1 MGKTIMYERIYAD
14 LLAKIQ
20 NGDYQPGDR
29 LPSEKESAELYGVSR
44 ITAKKAMDML
54 AKEKKISREPGR
66 GSFVCSPAAA
76 VEMKKESRGTANQR
90 IGVIFDGF
98 GSDFGTRLLQGI
110 ESECDRRQSDLL
122 FKCTYGSIEKEK
134 QAIDAAIRAGV
145 KGILLLCAQG
155 DNYNSKVL
163 ELALNGYPLV
173 LMDRRMQGIS
183 IPCVRTDNYEAANE
197 VTKILIAMGHK
208 KICFL
213 THASV
218 TTTTIHERYEGFA
231 HCMLKYEDAN
241 GTFAKLEKYNHIP
254 EDIEK
259 ECREFDYA
267 QIAEILEKNR
277 ECTAY
282 IAAEY
287 RIGVLFSKYLK
298 EHGIEEEQIISI
310 NFEDLDY
317 EELTDYRKLYK
328 YLKERLIDGKMTYIF
343 LDEIQNVTDFP
354 KVLDSLYIK
363 KNIDIYVTG
372 SNAYMLSSEIATM
385 ISGRYIQIEMLPLSF
400 KEYMESTGSMNDR
413 GIKYAEYLQNSSF
426 PFTLEL
432 KNQPDEI
439 RDYLEGIYNTIV
451 VKDII
456 NRKKIT
462 DTMMLKSVLRFVFD
476 NIGNPLSSK
485 KIADTMTSEGRK
497 IDTKTVEKYLE
508 AFSESYIIY
517 QAKRYNIKGKQYL
530 KTLEKY
536 YIVDIGM
543 RYMLLGSRQ
552 ADAGH
557 VLENIVYLELLR
569 RGYDVYVGK
578 INSYEVDFVAQNKKG
593 TVYFQVALTVRD
605 ENTLL
610 RELRPLQAIR
620 DHYPKIILTM
630 DEEPEEQYEGIRR
643 INARDWLLGIVD

>member
-1 MGKTIMYERIYAD
+1 
-14 LLAKIQ
+14 
-20 NGDYQPGDR
+20 
-29 LPSEKESAELYGVSR
+29 
-44 ITAKKAMDML
+44 
-54 AKEKKISREPGR
+54 
-66 GSFVCSPAAA
+66 
-76 VEMKKESRGTANQR
+76 
-90 IGVIFDGF
+90 
-98 GSDFGTRLLQGI
+98 
-110 ESECDRRQSDLL
+110 
-122 FKCTYGSIEKEK
+122 
-134 QAIDAAIRAGV
+134 
-145 KGILLLCAQG
+145 
-155 DNYNSKVL
+155 
-163 ELALNGYPLV
+163 
-173 LMDRRMQGIS
+173 
-183 IPCVRTDNYEAANE
+183 
-197 VTKILIAMGHK
+197 
-208 KICFL
+208 
-213 THASV
+213 
-218 TTTTIHERYEGFA
+218 
-231 HCMLKYEDAN
+231 
-241 GTFAKLEKYNHIP
+241 
-254 EDIEK
+254 
-259 ECREFDYA
+259 
-267 QIAEILEKNR
+267 
-277 ECTAY
+277 
-282 IAAEY
+282 
-287 RIGVLFSKYLK
+287 
-298 EHGIEEEQIISI
+298 
-310 NFEDLDY
+310 
-317 EELTDYRKLYK
+317 
-328 YLKERLIDGKMTYIF
+328 
-343 LDEIQNVTDFP
+343 
-354 KVLDSLYIK
+354 
-363 KNIDIYVTG
+363 
-372 SNAYMLSSEIATM
+372 
-385 ISGRYIQIEMLPLSF
+385 
-400 KEYMESTGSMNDR
+400 MESTGSMNDR

-578 INSYEVDFVAQNKKG
+578 IDSYEVDFVAQNKKG
-593 TVYFQVALTVRD
+593 TVYFQVALTARD